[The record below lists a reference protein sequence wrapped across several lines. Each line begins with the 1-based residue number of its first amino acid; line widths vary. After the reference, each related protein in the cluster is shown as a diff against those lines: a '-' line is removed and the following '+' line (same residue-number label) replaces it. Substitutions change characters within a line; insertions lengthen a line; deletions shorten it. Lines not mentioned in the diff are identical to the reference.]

1 MRTKILGLA
10 LLAAL
15 PHLTGC
21 ANPPPGGP
29 VESPYLIDLTT
40 GDRMHL
46 AERQMGLSDEEPP
59 RVAVEGDFP
68 LTGAR
73 VACGPAGA
81 GAHPAFRL
89 EIIATGEEAL
99 ALTLVVPDF
108 HAAADPEGRPAEATL
123 ARVGADGS
131 YLESTGTARV
141 RLEAPGHSAG
151 NFHASG
157 SFTAEVAGEA
167 GDGSLSGTFAECYY
181 FT

>member
-1 MRTKILGLA
+1 MRTKTLGFA

-15 PHLTGC
+15 PYLAGC
-21 ANPPPGGP
+21 ASPPPGGP
-29 VESPYLIDLTT
+29 VDSPYLIDLST
-40 GDRMHL
+40 GDRKHL
-46 AERQMGLSDEEPP
+46 AERQMGLLDHEPP

-68 LTGAR
+68 MAEPR
-73 VACGPAGA
+73 VACGPAGG

-89 EIIATGEEAL
+89 EITAPGAEAL
-99 ALTLVVPDF
+99 ALTLVVPDL
-108 HAAADPEGRPAEATL
+108 HAEDADGGPAEATL

-131 YLESTGTARV
+131 YLESAGTARV

-167 GDGSLSGTFAECYY
+167 GNGSLSGTFADCYY

>member
-10 LLAAL
+10 LLL
-15 PHLTGC
+15 PCLTGC

-68 LTGAR
+68 LAGAR

-89 EIIATGEEAL
+89 EIIATGGEAL